1 MVITFKVRKYDKR
14 VTELVQVYPNSKWQV
29 WEWRFVPDNKIT
41 LPSYGSFVVSY
52 KYNVHTNLSRHYMT
66 ALA

>member
-29 WEWRFVPDNKIT
+29 WEWRFV
-41 LPSYGSFVVSY
+41 L
-52 KYNVHTNLSRHYMT
+52 
-66 ALA
+66 

>member
-1 MVITFKVRKYDKR
+1 MIRESQNLFKFTQTV
-14 VTELVQVYPNSKWQV
+14 NG
-29 WEWRFVPDNKIT
+29 RFGSGDLSSNPHNKIT